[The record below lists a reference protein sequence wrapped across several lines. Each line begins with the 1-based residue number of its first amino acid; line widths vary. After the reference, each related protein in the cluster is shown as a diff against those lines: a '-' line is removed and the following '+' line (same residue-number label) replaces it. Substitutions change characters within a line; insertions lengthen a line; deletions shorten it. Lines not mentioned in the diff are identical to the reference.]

1 MALFNNW
8 HKMMKTNMWISGQG
22 NLSNIIKQHVLNR
35 SIVVFQKHQY
45 AMFIQLFVWFFK
57 LKDIF
62 WSSKFDLQKTRID
75 TDLLRILWQFHSLVL
90 TNESILLMTRDQ
102 STMGKLGS
110 QAWRN
115 QLDGSAHPCHS
126 YLSETVMTP
135 LRQIKMTS
143 IQSLD

>member
-62 WSSKFDLQKTRID
+62 WSSKFDLQKTRIE
-75 TDLLRILWQFHSLVL
+75 TDLLLILWKFSFDQWESSIDGKRPIHNGLIGVTGLKKDNSMAQL
-90 TNESILLMTRDQ
+90 TPAILIYQ
-102 STMGKLGS
+102 
-110 QAWRN
+110 
-115 QLDGSAHPCHS
+115 
-126 YLSETVMTP
+126 
-135 LRQIKMTS
+135 RQ
-143 IQSLD
+143 

>member
-35 SIVVFQKHQY
+35 SIVVLQKHQY

-62 WSSKFDLQKTRID
+62 WSSKFDLQKTRIE
-75 TDLLRILWQFHSLVL
+75 TDLLLILWKFSFDQWESSIDGKRPIHNGLIGVTGLKKDNSMAQL
-90 TNESILLMTRDQ
+90 TPAILIYQ
-102 STMGKLGS
+102 
-110 QAWRN
+110 
-115 QLDGSAHPCHS
+115 
-126 YLSETVMTP
+126 
-135 LRQIKMTS
+135 RQ
-143 IQSLD
+143 